1 MSSEAKDKILHL
13 FFFYIKN
20 TKTKYIVSLDMPY
33 GAGISGDISIPSTY
47 FATSL
52 LNSERLSLRVTL

>member
-1 MSSEAKDKILHL
+1 
-13 FFFYIKN
+13 
-20 TKTKYIVSLDMPY
+20 MPY